1 MGIRKYVLQTC
12 IYISVVAVFLAATYL
27 GSEAVTVISQEIP
40 VERSHTIVIDA
51 GHGGED
57 GGAVSCTGAK
67 ESDINLSIALKL
79 NDLLHLLGCRTRMI
93 RSTDISVYT
102 EGTTLA
108 QKKVS
113 DLRERV
119 RIIGETEDAILVS
132 IHQNTFSDPRYSG
145 GQIFH
150 NGAGESEALA
160 KSLQEAFCGCLNPG
174 SRRQVKRADGVYLM
188 EHIRCTAVL
197 AECGFLSNSAEEAM
211 LRSNGYQTKIA
222 AVIACTVGY
231 FLDGQTND

>member
-1 MGIRKYVLQTC
+1 MNIKKCAAQALVYF
-12 IYISVVAVFLAATYL
+12 SVVSVFLGATYL

-40 VERSHTIVIDA
+40 AERSHTIIIDA

-67 ESDINLSIALKL
+67 ESDINLAIARKL

-93 RSTDISVYT
+93 RTTDISVYNA
-102 EGTTLA
+102 GTTLA

-119 RIIGETEDAILVS
+119 RIISEAEDPILIS

-145 GQIFH
+145 AQIFH
-150 NGAGESEALA
+150 NGAGQSEALA
-160 KSLQEAFCGCLNPG
+160 KALQEAFCALLNPG
-174 SRRQVKRADGVYLM
+174 SKRQVKKADGIYLM
-188 EHIRCTAVL
+188 ENIICTAVL
-197 AECGFLSNSAEEAM
+197 AECGFLSNPAEEAK
-211 LRSNGYQTKIA
+211 LRSEQYQQKIA
-222 AVIACTVGY
+222 ALMGCTVGNY
-231 FLDGQTND
+231 LDGQTND